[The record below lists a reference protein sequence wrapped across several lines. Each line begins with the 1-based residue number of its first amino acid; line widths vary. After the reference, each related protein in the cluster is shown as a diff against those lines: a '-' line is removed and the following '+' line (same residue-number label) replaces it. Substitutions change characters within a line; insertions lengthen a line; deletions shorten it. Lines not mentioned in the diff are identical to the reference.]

1 MTVADHERPALVFCA
16 YSHRDA
22 GLCQELKTAFA
33 GLMQQSLIRFWFDRL
48 IRPGDNWENE
58 IAKELEDAD
67 IILLLISNF
76 FVESNYCFRREM
88 ARALARHDEGTAR
101 VIPIHLRW
109 GDYEGLPFMRL
120 QGLPPGLTPIDS
132 KRNHHKAWMT
142 VSQAIRREREQ
153 LFAQRLA
160 PEVQRHVAQ
169 EPELYTFELETYLRH
184 VVFTA
189 ERQLQPVHRLS
200 LSVEHLATKR
210 QFTNAVEALCEW
222 ASGTTT
228 EHVLLLT
235 GEFGS
240 GKSTTL
246 REFAGRLAGERMRSG
261 KGVVPLFLTAQLL
274 AHSMTELQR
283 SYGEGRAVIEEVMQG
298 APAVIIVDTIDES
311 SADQPAAATLADLIA
326 SAPRSARFVVAC
338 RATARMEIARIL
350 SRSGAGIDVYE
361 LLPLSRADVLL
372 YLTAS
377 QKGEELTPAASDLVR
392 QPEVLQLLEIAGK
405 KVPLG
410 RVPSL
415 YGLCRAAVVA
425 LFRGLIE
432 REASLIVTEAQ
443 LFAVCADIAGQM
455 FPSGAV
461 RMERVAV
468 DISGGTREQIVSA
481 LVAVRVLT
489 IDARENLSFAHA
501 TFFEYFY
508 AAYVGRTLSLWQS
521 DVLAGINLIYAHTIN
536 RFLVPMVLE
545 RVHVPVPRADP
556 LITTALTAGAVRIPG
571 GILTR
576 AIRRSEV
583 ARFVRDTGWR
593 ENTGFGA
600 WRTFEAPDGTTG
612 SSDGSFPEWGAP
624 TIEAWMCDEEAAATS
639 LSWYDAMQFA
649 LWAGGSLPNIDEVRA
664 VKADDDIEAEWTAS
678 WLNEEQSLISVWK
691 STLNETAGYNP
702 DFRSRG
708 IGFRVVLP
716 FVDP

>member
-1 MTVADHERPALVFCA
+1 MTVADHEGPALVFCA

-33 GLMQQSLIRFWFDRL
+33 GLIQQSLIRFWFDRL

-58 IAKELEDAD
+58 IAKELEEAD

-132 KRNHHKAWMT
+132 NRNHHKAWMT
-142 VSQAIRREREQ
+142 VSQAIRREREH

-160 PEVQRHVAQ
+160 PEVRRHVAE

-189 ERQLQPVHRLS
+189 ERQHPAHRLP
-200 LSVEHLATKR
+200 LAVEDVATKR
-210 QFTNAVEALCEW
+210 KFANAVEALCEW
-222 ASGTTT
+222 TVGTMT
-228 EHVLLLT
+228 ERVLLLT

-246 REFAGRLAGERMRSG
+246 REFAGRLAGERMRG
-261 KGVVPLFLTAQLL
+261 KSVVPLFLTAQLL
-274 AHSMTELQR
+274 ARSMTELQR
-283 SYGEGRAVIEEVMQG
+283 NYGEGRAVIGEVIRES
-298 APAVIIVDTIDES
+298 PAVIIVDAVDES
-311 SADQPAAATLADLIA
+311 GADQPAAEMLADLLA

-338 RATARMEIARIL
+338 RASARVEIARIL
-350 SRSGAGIDVYE
+350 SRNGGGIAVYE
-361 LLPLSRADVLL
+361 LLPLSRADVLK
-372 YLTAS
+372 YLAAS
-377 QKGEELTPAASDLVR
+377 QEDEVITPAVSDLAR
-392 QPEVLQLLEIAGK
+392 QPEVLQLLAITDK
-405 KVPLG
+405 KVPLN
-410 RVPSL
+410 RVFSL
-415 YGLCRAAVVA
+415 YGLCRASVVA
-425 LFRGLIE
+425 LFRDLIE
-432 REASLIVTEAQ
+432 REASLVVSEAQ
-443 LFAVCADIAGQM
+443 LFAICVDIAGQM

-461 RMERVAV
+461 RMERVAI
-468 DISGGTREQIVSA
+468 DISGGTCEQIVSA

-489 IDARENLSFAHA
+489 IDARENITFAHA
-501 TFFEYFY
+501 MFFEYFY
-508 AAYVGRTLSLWQS
+508 AAYVGRTMSLWQS
-521 DVLAGINLIYAHTIN
+521 DVLASINLIYAYTIN
-536 RFLVPMVLE
+536 RFLVPMVLD
-545 RVHVPVPRADP
+545 RVHVSVPGPDP
-556 LITTALTAGAVRIPG
+556 LVTNALTAGAVRIPG

-593 ENTGFGA
+593 EKTGFGA
-600 WRTFEAPDGTTG
+600 WRTLEAPDGTTG
-612 SSDGSFPEWGAP
+612 SSDGSLPERGSP
-624 TIEAWMCDEEAAATS
+624 TIETWMSDEQAAATS

-664 VKADDDIEAEWTAS
+664 AKAEDDIEAEWTAS
-678 WLNEEQSLISVWK
+678 WLNEEQSLLSVWK
-691 STLNETAGYNP
+691 PTLNETAGYNP
-702 DFRSRG
+702 DFRSRR